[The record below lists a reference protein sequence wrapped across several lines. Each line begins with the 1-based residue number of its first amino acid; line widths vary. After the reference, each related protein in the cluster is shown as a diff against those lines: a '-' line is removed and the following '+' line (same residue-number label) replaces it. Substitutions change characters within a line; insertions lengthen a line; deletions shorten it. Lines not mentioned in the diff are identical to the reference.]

1 MTTTAPRLLTFALA
15 SVVMLGAACGRQA
28 PPPVPTEEINL
39 ATETTNLFAT
49 PPVGVPETSPTTA
62 VARVNG
68 QAVTRGEV
76 EQEVMTF
83 LARAQGRVPPE
94 RLAQMR
100 PQLEEQARENL
111 ITRRLLE
118 GAAEKDK
125 TEVLPA
131 DVETAIAEIRKSSP
145 PDATLEDMLARSGMT
160 MEIFRTRLTADL
172 RINKLIEQ
180 HTTNVAAVGEDDLKK
195 YYADNAEQFQR
206 PESVQASHI
215 LITTQET
222 DTEEQKKAKR
232 EKLEKLRERIVGGED
247 FATIAAAESECP
259 SKARGGDLGS
269 FGRGQMVPPFETAA
283 FSQKAGEVGPVV
295 ETSFGYHI
303 IKVVKHDEAKSV
315 PLDEIK
321 DRLVK
326 FLDGQKK
333 QEAAKLYVE
342 SLRAAAKIELVK

>member
-1 MTTTAPRLLTFALA
+1 MITTSPRLLPLALA

-28 PPPVPTEEINL
+28 PPVPTEEINL
-39 ATETTNLFAT
+39 ATETTNLFAAA
-49 PPVGVPETSPTTA
+49 PVGVPDASPTTA

-118 GAAEKDK
+118 GAAEREK

-131 DVETAIAEIRKSSP
+131 DVDAAIAEIRQSSP

-160 MEIFRTRLTADL
+160 LETFRTRLTADL

-180 HTTNVAAVGEDDLKK
+180 HTTNVAAVGEEDLKK

-269 FGRGQMVPPFETAA
+269 FGRGQMVPPFEAAA
-283 FSQKAGEVGPVV
+283 FTQKAGEVGPVV
-295 ETSFGYHI
+295 ETSFGYHV
-303 IKVVKHDEAKSV
+303 IKVATHDEAKSV

-326 FLDGQKK
+326 FLEGQKK
-333 QEAAKLYVE
+333 QEAAKVYVE
-342 SLRAAAKIELVK
+342 GLRTSAQIELVK